1 MGQKISLLWTTAVN
15 WSVALLTGLGNV
27 NYVICASEF
36 WSHGICT
43 YLPLPLRKILPFIF
57 GILKLQLP
65 NKV

>member
-15 WSVALLTGLGNV
+15 WSVVLLTDLGDL
-27 NYVICASEF
+27 NYVICAWEF
-36 WSHGICT
+36 WSHGIRT

-65 NKV
+65 NNV